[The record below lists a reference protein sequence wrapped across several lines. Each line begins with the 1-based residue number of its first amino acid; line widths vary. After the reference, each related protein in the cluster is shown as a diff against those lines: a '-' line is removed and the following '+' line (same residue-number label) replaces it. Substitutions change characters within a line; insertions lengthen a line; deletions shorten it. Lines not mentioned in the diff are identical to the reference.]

1 MSSHVYHEIYLHFN
15 WHVKD
20 DQPVLT
26 AELEPIVDQFIID
39 RCRRAKGV
47 YFHAI
52 GGTETHIHLAINI
65 EPQVTISELVKD
77 LKGGSA
83 HDTNQNQGSQVLS
96 WQRGYGVVSFGK
108 KNLPFVL
115 AYIAAQKEHH
125 AQQKTEERLERTSA
139 DEEEGQWNTS
149 EDVTRSPAEAG

>member
-20 DQPVLT
+20 DQMVLT
-26 AELEPIVDQFIID
+26 GELEPVVHRFITD
-39 RCRRAKGV
+39 RCKRTKGV
-47 YFHAI
+47 YFHGI
-52 GGTETHIHLAINI
+52 GGTETHIHLAVNI
-65 EPQVTISELVKD
+65 EPQVTISELAKD
-77 LKGGSA
+77 LKGGSS
-83 HDTNQNQGSQVLS
+83 HDTNQNRGSQLLQ

-125 AQQKTEERLERTSA
+125 AEGKTEDWLERTTE
-139 DEEEGQWNTS
+139 DEEELVV
-149 EDVTRSPAEAG
+149 EHV

>member
-1 MSSHVYHEIYLHFN
+1 MSSHVFHEIYLHFN

-26 AELEPIVDQFIID
+26 AELEPVVHQFITD
-39 RCRRAKGV
+39 RCKRTKGV
-47 YFHAI
+47 YFHGI
-52 GGTETHIHLAINI
+52 GGTETHIHLAVNI

-83 HDTNQNQGSQVLS
+83 HDTNQDQGSQVLH

-115 AYIAAQKEHH
+115 GYIAAQKEHH
-125 AQQKTEERLERTSA
+125 AHGKTRRSL
-139 DEEEGQWNTS
+139 G
-149 EDVTRSPAEAG
+149 EDYGGRGR